1 MDGTPNNI
9 IDQECYAT
17 HAQRLSG
24 ESLELVWSEVMHE
37 EIATHE
43 IKGTVS
49 EGQSERIA
57 SHCAIAAVEV
67 SAGAVQKSDCQ
78 IKLRGQA
85 LLDFGGNKA
94 RSGGDFQKRSAL
106 TATFRQRSADEFLGC
121 SNASEPLVEHLQIA
135 ERASD
140 FAFGSCVGVQ

>member
-57 SHCAIAAVEV
+57 SHCAAASVQV
-67 SAGAVQKSDCQ
+67 TAGAVENGNGQ
-78 IKLRGQA
+78 IKLWGKA
-85 LLDFGGNKA
+85 LSDFRGNKA
-94 RSGGDFQKRSAL
+94 RSRGDFEKGSTL

-121 SNASEPLVEHLQIA
+121 PDAAEPLVEHLQIA
-135 ERASD
+135 ERAGD
-140 FAFGSCVGVQ
+140 FALSSCVRVQ

>member
-1 MDGTPNNI
+1 MDGTANNI
-9 IDQECYAT
+9 IDQECNAT

-37 EIATHE
+37 EIAAHE

-67 SAGAVQKSDCQ
+67 SAGAVQKCDCQ
-78 IKLRGQA
+78 IKLRRQA
-85 LLDFGGNKA
+85 LLDLGGNKA
-94 RSGGDFQKRSAL
+94 RSGGDFEKGSTL
-106 TATFRQRSADEFLGC
+106 TIIFRESSADEFLGRP
-121 SNASEPLVEHLQIA
+121 NAAEPPVEHLQIA
-135 ERASD
+135 ERAGD
-140 FAFGSCVGVQ
+140 FALSSCVK

>member
-9 IDQECYAT
+9 IDQQCYAT
-17 HAQRLSG
+17 HPQRLSG
-24 ESLELVWSEVMHE
+24 ESLELVWSEVVHE

-78 IKLRGQA
+78 IKLRRQA

-94 RSGGDFQKRSAL
+94 GSGGDFQKRSAL

-121 SNASEPLVEHLQIA
+121 PDAAEPLVEHLQIA
-135 ERASD
+135 ERAGD
-140 FAFGSCVGVQ
+140 FALSSCVRVQ

>member
-9 IDQECYAT
+9 IDQECDAT

-43 IKGTVS
+43 IKGIIR

-67 SAGAVQKSDCQ
+67 SAGAVQKSDGQ
-78 IKLRGQA
+78 IKLWVKA

-94 RSGGDFQKRSAL
+94 RSGGDFEQGSAMPWI
-106 TATFRQRSADEFLGC
+106 FRERAPDKFLGR
-121 SNASEPLVEHLQIA
+121 SNTPEPLVEHLQIA

-140 FAFGSCVGVQ
+140 FSLGSCVRIQ

>member
-9 IDQECYAT
+9 IDHECYAT

-37 EIATHE
+37 EIAAHE

-57 SHCAIAAVEV
+57 SHCAAAAVEV

-78 IKLRGQA
+78 IKLWGKA
-85 LLDFGGNKA
+85 LSDFSGNKA

-106 TATFRQRSADEFLGC
+106 TATLRQRLADEFLGC
-121 SNASEPLVEHLQIA
+121 PDAAEPLVEHLQIA
-135 ERASD
+135 ERAGD
-140 FAFGSCVGVQ
+140 FALSSCVGVQ

>member
-9 IDQECYAT
+9 IDQECNAT

-37 EIATHE
+37 EIAAHE

-49 EGQSERIA
+49 EGQSQRIA

-67 SAGAVQKSDCQ
+67 SAGAVQKCDCQ
-78 IKLRGQA
+78 IKLRRQA

-121 SNASEPLVEHLQIA
+121 PNAAEPLVEHLQIA
-135 ERASD
+135 KRAGDLELS
-140 FAFGSCVGVQ
+140 SC